1 MSQIF
6 EQFDVAW
13 FEEPVLADDI
23 PGLAQVSQATTI
35 PVATGEHEYTKYGF
49 RDLLIAGAV
58 DIVQPDVHRV
68 SGITEWMKV
77 AAMADAFNLPVA
89 PHAVSLVHLHCA
101 MATPNLKVVEVLGA
115 EEQSNSVWWTEV
127 PPYDGGTWSPF
138 ADRPGLG
145 LEISPD
151 ALKDNVI
158 DSPKIIDCFIF
169 YNELD
174 LLVNEAESILQALGL
189 HYRIIELCTGELSFS
204 ATKCY
209 DIEVWSPADKKYLEV
224 SSCSNFEDFQARR
237 GNIRF
242 RNNTTGKAE
251 LLHTLNGSGVATPRL
266 MVALLE
272 TYQQKRF
279 LAFLNPESDPLG
291 SGYHLIQSKIALGSG
306 GLSGKGFLQG
316 TQSYLEYLP
325 EKQTDFI
332 FTLIGEEFGFIGM
345 IFILIL
351 FMLLILLC
359 YYISF
364 KSNNVF
370 GKILS
375 LGVSINLFLYV
386 ILNTAMIIGLMP
398 VVGVPLPL
406 ISYGGTAML
415 ALMISFGL
423 LMNIAVYGNLR
434 KIN

>member
-1 MSQIF
+1 MKITEIKTTLLYDPDGFVVQDATIPMIPTDAKGRSQLFVHIHTDEGTIGLGMAPGQRAIREVIHQNLSGVLVGQDPFMIEKLWQDMFWRVRGFGRKGVAFQAIAAIDIALWDLKGKVLSQPIYRLLGPAHESVPIYGSGGWTNYSETELVAEQTGYVERGIPRVKMKVAKDFGRAEREDIERLSAVRDAVGDDVEIYVDANNGYYAKQAIKMSQIF

-158 DSPKIIDCFIF
+158 D
-169 YNELD
+169 E
-174 LLVNEAESILQALGL
+174 
-189 HYRIIELCTGELSFS
+189 
-204 ATKCY
+204 
-209 DIEVWSPADKKYLEV
+209 
-224 SSCSNFEDFQARR
+224 
-237 GNIRF
+237 
-242 RNNTTGKAE
+242 
-251 LLHTLNGSGVATPRL
+251 
-266 MVALLE
+266 
-272 TYQQKRF
+272 
-279 LAFLNPESDPLG
+279 
-291 SGYHLIQSKIALGSG
+291 
-306 GLSGKGFLQG
+306 
-316 TQSYLEYLP
+316 
-325 EKQTDFI
+325 
-332 FTLIGEEFGFIGM
+332 
-345 IFILIL
+345 
-351 FMLLILLC
+351 
-359 YYISF
+359 
-364 KSNNVF
+364 
-370 GKILS
+370 
-375 LGVSINLFLYV
+375 
-386 ILNTAMIIGLMP
+386 
-398 VVGVPLPL
+398 
-406 ISYGGTAML
+406 
-415 ALMISFGL
+415 
-423 LMNIAVYGNLR
+423 
-434 KIN
+434 